1 MTFKLT
7 AEDVEDLGQ
16 EQVCVLGEEQHYSQ
30 GNKRNNDM
38 MAVMWWTTVDKAVS
52 SNYIPAIILN
62 IY

>member
-30 GNKRNNDM
+30 GNKRNNDNDSSD
-38 MAVMWWTTVDKAVS
+38 VDNS
-52 SNYIPAIILN
+52 R
-62 IY
+62 